1 MTDQLRFDGKVAIIT
16 GAGAGLGRSHAL
28 ALASRGARVVVNDLG
43 GSAHGDGKSSSAAD
57 TVVAEIKAA
66 GGEAV
71 ANYDSVEDGAKIVQT
86 ALDTFGTVD
95 IVINNAGI
103 LRDVSFQKMTEQ
115 DWDLIY
121 RVHLLG
127 TMRVTQAAWPILREK
142 NYGRII
148 VTASSAGIYGNFGQ
162 ANYSAAKIGLVGFA
176 QTLAEEGRAKNIH
189 VNAIAPVA
197 ASRLTETVMPQEI
210 LQLLKP
216 EAVTPLVAWLCHED
230 CEETKGVFE
239 VGAGFIGKLRWERS
253 EGVYFP
259 SNRPFT
265 LDDVAAKWSKVI
277 DFSGNNSH
285 IGTPAE
291 SVSTI
296 LEGAAQPRLGGNEFI
311 DLDEASKDVIEA
323 ESSYDERDLSLYAL
337 GVGAARDALDPKE
350 LPFVYELG
358 DGFQALP
365 TYAVMPAVN
374 TYLNL
379 ARDGRTI
386 KGLNYGLDRLLHG
399 EQYTELLR
407 PLPPHAKLKHVVR
420 FKTAYDKDPNAVV
433 ILAVDT
439 LDENGE
445 KLAYNEITNFVR
457 GAGGWGGDRGP
468 SSEANTPP
476 SREPDAVIEEQI
488 DPNQTLLYR
497 LSGDWNPLHADP
509 NFAKAFG
516 FDKPILHGLCTY
528 GFVGRHVLKAFA
540 NNDGRKFKSI
550 KVRFAKSVFPGETL
564 VTRMW
569 KESDQRIVFETR
581 IKERDELAISHA
593 AVEFYAEVPQAKAKP
608 AAITATAQPAAV
620 AAAPVAASNLTA
632 TDAFEVI
639 TAYVNAHPELASQV
653 KTVFQFKVK
662 NPDSD
667 WVLDLKNGNGEVRPG
682 TIDKPDCTL
691 ELDEEHVET
700 VVTKPLADVQKLYF
714 ANKLKIGGNIMASQK
729 LTALQAIGAEPY
741 AQAKAKRAGATATA
755 APAAAPASAAAPAAP
770 VTPTAAD
777 IFAVIEKHLAAHPG
791 TGDQVKTLFQFELK
805 NPDASWTLDLKS
817 GNGKVSQGVAE
828 KPDAT
833 LELSSDDW
841 LAMSTG
847 QVDPTKLYF
856 GGKLKITGN
865 IMASQKLTFLQKID
879 PKLLEEVLAAR
890 ASNAAPAATAAAPAA
905 APAQSAGPTT
915 ADIFK
920 VIEKH
925 FAANKGLGD
934 QVKTVFQF
942 KLKNPDSDWVI
953 DLKSGDGSIKSG
965 TTDKPDAT
973 LELSD
978 DDWLA
983 MSTGQADPTKLYFGG
998 KLKIT
1003 GNIMATQKLTFLQ
1016 KIDPKLLQ
1024 AVLAERAS
1032 APAPAP
1038 AAAPAAAAPA
1048 PAVSAAAGRASSIFS
1063 SLKARFAADA
1073 KAAGGLAGRVVQFH
1087 LREPAADWVLDFSG
1101 AKPSVE
1107 SGRAPKADATFTL
1120 DDADLVDLTGGKAQA
1135 HDLYQR
1141 GRLRVD
1147 GDVLLARELDRFH
1160 TLLSSN
1166 SKPRAVEAV

>member
-28 ALASRGARVVVNDLG
+28 AFASRGARVVVNDLG

-57 TVVAEIKAA
+57 AVVAEIKAA

-86 ALDTFGTVD
+86 ALDAFGTVD

-127 TMRVTQAAWPILREK
+127 SMRVTQAAWPILREK

-148 VTASSAGIYGNFGQ
+148 MTASAAGIYGNFGQ
-162 ANYSAAKIGLVGFA
+162 ANYSAAKLGLVGFA
-176 QTLAEEGRAKNIH
+176 QTLAEEGRSKNIH
-189 VNAIAPVA
+189 VNTIAPAA
-197 ASRLTETVMPQEI
+197 ASRLLSTVLPQEVMD
-210 LQLLKP
+210 LLKP
-216 EAVTPLVAWLCHED
+216 EYVSPLVAWLCHES
-230 CEETKGVFE
+230 CQETKGLFE
-239 VGAGFIGKLRWERS
+239 VGAGFIGKLRWERT
-253 EGVYFP
+253 EGVFLGGKRGV
-259 SNRPFT
+259 SVE
-265 LDDVAAKWSKVI
+265 DVAAKWDKI
-277 DFSGNNSH
+277 TDFSTTTHPN
-285 IGTPAE
+285 TPAE
-291 SVSTI
+291 SFTSI
-296 LEGAAQPRLGGNEFI
+296 LDNASKPRLGGNEFI

-433 ILAVDT
+433 VLAVDT

-468 SSEANTPP
+468 SGEANTPP
-476 SREPDAVIEEQI
+476 AREPDAVIEEQI

-528 GFVGRHVLKAFA
+528 GFVGRHVLKAFT

-593 AVEFYAEVPQAKAKP
+593 AVEFYAEIPQAKAKSAALP
-608 AAITATAQPAAV
+608 AAAQPAA
-620 AAAPVAASNLTA
+620 ASAPVAPATPTTA
-632 TDAFEVI
+632 DIFQVI
-639 TAYVNAHPELASQV
+639 EKHFAANKGLGDQI
-653 KTVFQFKVK
+653 KTVFQFKLK

-667 WVLDLKNGNGEVRPG
+667 WVIDLKSGDGSIKSG
-682 TIDKPDCTL
+682 TTDKPDATL
-691 ELDEEHVET
+691 ELSNDDW
-700 VVTKPLADVQKLYF
+700 LAMSTGQADPTKLYF
-714 ANKLKIGGNIMASQK
+714 GGKLKITGNIMATQK
-729 LTALQAIGAEPY
+729 LTFLQKIDPKLLEDVLAA
-741 AQAKAKRAGATATA
+741 RAGAAVTA
-755 APAAAPASAAAPAAP
+755 APATTPAPTAP
-770 VTPTAAD
+770 VIPTAAD
-777 IFAVIEKHLAAHPG
+777 IFTVIEKHLAAHPG

-890 ASNAAPAATAAAPAA
+890 AGSAAPAAIAAPATV
-905 APAQSAGPTT
+905 PAQSAGPTT

-1024 AVLAERAS
+1024 AVLAERTS

-1038 AAAPAAAAPA
+1038 AVPAAAAPA
-1048 PAVSAAAGRASSIFS
+1048 PAVSAAVGRASSIFS

-1087 LREPAADWVLDFSG
+1087 LREPAADWALDFSG

-1120 DDADLVDLTGGKAQA
+1120 DDADLADLTGGKAQA

>member
-1 MTDQLRFDGKVAIIT
+1 
-16 GAGAGLGRSHAL
+16 
-28 ALASRGARVVVNDLG
+28 
-43 GSAHGDGKSSSAAD
+43 
-57 TVVAEIKAA
+57 
-66 GGEAV
+66 
-71 ANYDSVEDGAKIVQT
+71 
-86 ALDTFGTVD
+86 
-95 IVINNAGI
+95 
-103 LRDVSFQKMTEQ
+103 
-115 DWDLIY
+115 
-121 RVHLLG
+121 
-127 TMRVTQAAWPILREK
+127 MRVTHAAWPILREK

-216 EAVTPLVAWLCHED
+216 EAVTPLVAWLCHEN

-239 VGAGFIGKLRWERS
+239 VGAGFVGKLRWERS

-265 LDDVAAKWSKVI
+265 LDDVAAKWSKVV

-296 LEGAAQPRLGGNEFI
+296 LDGAAQPRLGGNEFI

-468 SSEANTPP
+468 SGEANTPP
-476 SREPDAVIEEQI
+476 AREPDAVIEEQT

-593 AVEFYAEVPQAKAKP
+593 AVEFYAEIPQAKAN
-608 AAITATAQPAAV
+608 AIAQPAAQ
-620 AAAPVAASNLTA
+620 P
-632 TDAFEVI
+632 
-639 TAYVNAHPELASQV
+639 
-653 KTVFQFKVK
+653 
-662 NPDSD
+662 
-667 WVLDLKNGNGEVRPG
+667 
-682 TIDKPDCTL
+682 
-691 ELDEEHVET
+691 
-700 VVTKPLADVQKLYF
+700 
-714 ANKLKIGGNIMASQK
+714 
-729 LTALQAIGAEPY
+729 
-741 AQAKAKRAGATATA
+741 
-755 APAAAPASAAAPAAP
+755 AAAPAAP
-770 VTPTAAD
+770 
-777 IFAVIEKHLAAHPG
+777 
-791 TGDQVKTLFQFELK
+791 
-805 NPDASWTLDLKS
+805 
-817 GNGKVSQGVAE
+817 
-828 KPDAT
+828 AT
-833 LELSSDDW
+833 
-841 LAMSTG
+841 
-847 QVDPTKLYF
+847 
-856 GGKLKITGN
+856 
-865 IMASQKLTFLQKID
+865 
-879 PKLLEEVLAAR
+879 
-890 ASNAAPAATAAAPAA
+890 
-905 APAQSAGPTT
+905 PTT

-925 FAANKGLGD
+925 FALNKGLGD
-934 QVKTVFQF
+934 QIKTVFQF
-942 KLKNPDSDWVI
+942 KLKDPDSDWVI
-953 DLKSGDGSIKSG
+953 DLKSGDGTVQSG

-973 LELSD
+973 LELSNN
-978 DDWLA
+978 DWLA

-1016 KIDPKLLQ
+1016 KIDPKLLES
-1024 AVLAERAS
+1024 VLAERAS
-1032 APAPAP
+1032 APAPAQSS
-1038 AAAPAAAAPA
+1038 APAASAPA
-1048 PAVSAAAGRASSIFS
+1048 ASTATGRASSIFA

-1120 DDADLVDLTGGKAQA
+1120 DDADLADLTGGKAQA